1 MFRVGVEQH
10 LHHAVHLK
18 LVVVALGVELGLQ
31 VENQVQKFLGLLKL
45 HSPMQ
50 IHCDQCKAMGDLL
63 LVNTLPPQPRWRY
76 NR

>member
-1 MFRVGVEQH
+1 MGTPSVRRLRLEH
-10 LHHAVHLK
+10 DD
-18 LVVVALGVELGLQ
+18 LGFLEEAARLLGF
-31 VENQVQKFLGLLKL
+31 QVQKFLGLLKL